1 MQVVRT
7 FIAFGSES
15 QANSLIGMI
24 GVAAPKPVVVAGRPV
39 ANFQSSIV
47 SWDTQDPKWR
57 SGNEC
62 VADFQHFAMPCGYWI
77 SRNARNAPWNHLH
90 QGGTN
95 TGSHD
100 TSQWRRKTMWGSNL
114 DFFGSRHFWNSALK
128 SWRLPPRI
136 KPIWEIVA
144 ISAAQKQL
152 GKPNFSCQVLWL
164 PHVLETLDASKDC
177 TVGDWSAWDL
187 CSVSCGTGTTTRKRS
202 VTKQQALW
210 LELLNSLYLLQV
222 VNPLRL
228 YCMSLLAD
236 LSLTRHLV
244 VLHVRISPRHIPA
257 IQVTFAPRPI
267 LDLCASMC
275 FSYSNIFQ
283 LLANHFVVHC
293 PKYSK
298 AVAPLKW
305 DDQVYLLLLLTVLES
320 WSTFS

>member
-1 MQVVRT
+1 MNVLQIFSILQCPVGIEYLEMREMPLEPLAPRRNEQGQSWHQPVEEAKHVREQLGR
-7 FIAFGSES
+7 FWIPPCR
-15 QANSLIGMI
+15 NS
-24 GVAAPKPVVVAGRPV
+24 
-39 ANFQSSIV
+39 
-47 SWDTQDPKWR
+47 D
-57 SGNEC
+57 
-62 VADFQHFAMPCGYWI
+62 
-77 SRNARNAPWNHLH
+77 
-90 QGGTN
+90 
-95 TGSHD
+95 
-100 TSQWRRKTMWGSNL
+100 
-114 DFFGSRHFWNSALK
+114 LK

-152 GKPNFSCQVLWL
+152 GKPNFARCFDCYIL
-164 PHVLETLDASKDC
+164 LETLDASKDC

-210 LELLNSLYLLQV
+210 LELLNCLYLLQV

-267 LDLCASMC
+267 LDLCASHIPT
-275 FSYSNIFQ
+275 YSNCGQIILWYTVQ
-283 LLANHFVVHC
+283 STQRLLLPLSGMVKFTCSFCLLYLNLDLLSAKSFERNHFNPC
-293 PKYSK
+293 MSK
-298 AVAPLKW
+298 FPTRPNTCLSI
-305 DDQVYLLLLLTVLES
+305 E
-320 WSTFS
+320 